1 MRSGAIVRA
10 MSEDTPATSTDPAL
24 GTEGDTNQLPGE
36 DTLAEPDDDTMLEE
50 GYSPPDHPRPN
61 HFGETAWEQAHG
73 ETLSQ
78 RLAEEEPEVWE
89 DRAPGDPNLTP
100 DGAGQLVEDG
110 DAVAAGGTDAF
121 AVETGSTAGTVSAEE
136 GAIHIVDEKD
146 VVLDQ
151 LENSDAGDDTF
162 ENEDPRDDQDVLAD
176 DLAADAA
183 GQTDRDVVGDLGLT
197 DDPSRTDAPYLTGDD
212 EA

>member
-1 MRSGAIVRA
+1 

-24 GTEGDTNQLPGE
+24 GSEGDTNQLPGE

-73 ETLSQ
+73 ETLTQ
-78 RLAEEEPEVWE
+78 RLDEEEPEVWE
-89 DRAPGDPNLTP
+89 EQRPVDPNVAP

-110 DAVAAGGTDAF
+110 DAVAAHGTDAF

-136 GAIHIVDEKD
+136 AAIHVVDDEEI
-146 VVLDQ
+146 VLDQ
-151 LENSDAGDDTF
+151 LETADAGDETF
-162 ENEDPRDDQDVLAD
+162 EDEDPRVATDVLVD
-176 DLAADAA
+176 DVSADAGA
-183 GQTDRDVVGDLGLT
+183 STDRDVVGDLGLT
-197 DDPSRTDAPYLTGDD
+197 EDPSSTDAPYLAPDD
-212 EA
+212 RA